1 MLHPAQQGGRGTILS
16 PRRISSHLRCPVRK
30 IIAAGHSTSAVEA
43 EQFGTKARL
52 YLAPSSAAAIAQ
64 TGVAD
69 GDRDRMSGADPVGGK
84 VLPSAMAVNHDCLD
98 EGRSRACTLTA
109 PAVVV

>member
-1 MLHPAQQGGRGTILS
+1 
-16 PRRISSHLRCPVRK
+16 
-30 IIAAGHSTSAVEA
+30 
-43 EQFGTKARL
+43 
-52 YLAPSSAAAIAQ
+52 
-64 TGVAD
+64 
-69 GDRDRMSGADPVGGK
+69 MSGADPVGGK